1 MSSKTAIA
9 ALNFALTLGDDGS
22 MPTSAH
28 ILPQGPFRSKDGRPE
43 EVTAWQLNETIAVR
57 LIEKIRSRKTK
68 TVIDYEHQTMLKE
81 KNGQPAPA
89 AGWFGD
95 MQWRDS
101 GLHAVDIR
109 WTQRAAAMIGAK
121 EYLYTSAVF
130 SYNKKTGE
138 VLDILSFALTNT
150 PALDDLDSLAVLSR
164 LGGLSQS
171 KSLEEASMDGKDQS
185 VAELTAR
192 VSVLVDEVKQK
203 DEAMAALTEQLVLLK
218 KQLAD
223 IDAEKAATAAEAEEK
238 EKAEL
243 IDTALTCKQILPAD
257 KEILAEMALSQVRK
271 FIDAR
276 KGVEFLTRQT
286 VDGRPGNEV
295 IHGLND
301 EELAFCTQVGLGA
314 EEYALAKKAIGL

>member
-1 MSSKTAIA
+1 MSGQTAFA
-9 ALNFALTLGDDGS
+9 ALNFALKVNDGS
-22 MPTSAH
+22 VPVEAH

-43 EVTAWQLNETIAVR
+43 EVAAWQLDETIAVR

-89 AGWFGD
+89 AGWFSD

-109 WTQRAAAMIGAK
+109 WTQRAAAMIEAK

-150 PALDDLDSLAVLSR
+150 PALDDLDSIAVLSR
-164 LGGLSQS
+164 LGGLSQG
-171 KSLEEASMDGKDQS
+171 KSLEETNMDEKDQS
-185 VAELTAR
+185 IAELTAR
-192 VSVLVDEVKQK
+192 VTVLVDEAKQK
-203 DEAMAALTEQLVLLK
+203 DDAVAALTEQVASLK

-223 IDAEKAATAAEAEEK
+223 IDAEKAAVAAEAEEK
-238 EKAEL
+238 EKAGL
-243 IDTALTCKQILPAD
+243 IEAALTCKQILPAD
-257 KEILAEMALSQVRK
+257 REILAEMALSQVRK

-286 VDGRPGNEV
+286 SDDRPEED
-295 IHGLND
+295 IKHGLTD
-301 EELAFCTQVGLGA
+301 EELDMCNQVGLSK